1 METGDKSILPQLT
14 SGDIVYIPEEG
25 AIERMK
31 GRSISVIGAVNS
43 PGSFT
48 VEGEIL
54 HRRVHQRGKGK
65 RPGKR
70 QWRKVPVFSRRLG
83 VVGYA
88 DMVEEIEGQFFP
100 VEYKRGKARLHI
112 SDQVQLCLQAMCLE
126 EMLRCPIETGFIY
139 YASSRRRLEVDLTGP
154 IRRLAR
160 KAVHEVRELLRQSA
174 PPPAIFS
181 PKCRG
186 CAFSALLQAPAPV
199 SYTHLTLPTKA

>member
-1 METGDKSILPQLT
+1 VREL
-14 SGDIVYIPEEG
+14 IPISLVSEYVFCPRSAWLAYVAG
-25 AIERMK
+25 AFEP
-31 GRSISVIGAVNS
+31 NE
-43 PGSFT
+43 FT

-112 SDQVQLCLQAMCLE
+112 SDQIQLCLQAMCLE

-139 YASSRRRLEVDLTGP
+139 YASSRSRLEVDLTGP

-186 CAFSALLQAPAPV
+186 CAQRPACMPETPTV
-199 SYTHLTLPTKA
+199 EGKFDWEEWLT

>member
-1 METGDKSILPQLT
+1 VREL
-14 SGDIVYIPEEG
+14 IPISLVSEYVFCPRSAWLAYVAG
-25 AIERMK
+25 AFEP
-31 GRSISVIGAVNS
+31 NE
-43 PGSFT
+43 FT

-186 CAFSALLQAPAPV
+186 CAQRAACMPETPATEGKFSWEEWLA
-199 SYTHLTLPTKA
+199 